1 MDGQPALGEVHLS
14 PPLAA
19 LPLAADMPVGGCP
32 FPQSALQWNSSPMT
46 AHSLPHPSMKWST
59 NQLYTLKKGRVSPSV
74 PSIVSS
80 AVLVNQLA
88 EKKETPDSQHLTISL
103 L

>member
-1 MDGQPALGEVHLS
+1 MELLTS
-14 PPLAA
+14 L
-19 LPLAADMPVGGCP
+19 C
-32 FPQSALQWNSSPMT
+32 T